1 MNLGHWVKHL
11 LIYGSGV
18 VLMNALPLLLI
29 PIYTH
34 AISTSEYGVVELL
47 NRSQDLLIVIFSLG
61 LRSTLLTLYQ
71 MAKDDTQ
78 RRRALYST
86 ALELLFASTLILILV
101 LMAFSPQ
108 LSTILFGVTEFRF
121 FVLVILAATYF
132 EVLFQIAALYLQS
145 ELMSKTYVFTFAA
158 RSILTIVTNLVL
170 VYWFKMGLKGILLS
184 TLIQTSLSTIV
195 LLFFVFRRI
204 GFTFERSLLPD
215 MLKFGLPLVPAA
227 ILMFI
232 MNNGDRYF
240 LNLFTSRD
248 QVGIYGL
255 GYRLGVVTTN
265 LVLFPFGKVWSV
277 VMVSIS
283 ENEDGAHRLG
293 RISTYLMAALTFSNL
308 GMSLMSPYVVS
319 TLAADQYHD
328 AYKVVALIGAS
339 YLLYAWTTV
348 MDASFYITKRT
359 GYKPLILLIS
369 GVVMFALYSWLIPK
383 YGMMGA
389 AWATLGGFIAFT
401 CVTLFSAQRIY
412 RIHYEWVR
420 MAKLMTLAVLLYLAG
435 SSIPPENLG
444 SSLALRVAAIL
455 VFIAVV
461 CSDFIA
467 QPWEREFVMS
477 YLKTTW
483 TRFMARNK
491 EAEAKAEA

>member
-1 MNLGHWVKHL
+1 
-11 LIYGSGV
+11 
-18 VLMNALPLLLI
+18 
-29 PIYTH
+29 
-34 AISTSEYGVVELL
+34 
-47 NRSQDLLIVIFSLG
+47 
-61 LRSTLLTLYQ
+61 
-71 MAKDDTQ
+71 
-78 RRRALYST
+78 
-86 ALELLFASTLILILV
+86 
-101 LMAFSPQ
+101 
-108 LSTILFGVTEFRF
+108 
-121 FVLVILAATYF
+121 
-132 EVLFQIAALYLQS
+132 
-145 ELMSKTYVFTFAA
+145 
-158 RSILTIVTNLVL
+158 
-170 VYWFKMGLKGILLS
+170 MGLKGILLS

-369 GVVMFALYSWLIPK
+369 GVVIFALYSWLIPK